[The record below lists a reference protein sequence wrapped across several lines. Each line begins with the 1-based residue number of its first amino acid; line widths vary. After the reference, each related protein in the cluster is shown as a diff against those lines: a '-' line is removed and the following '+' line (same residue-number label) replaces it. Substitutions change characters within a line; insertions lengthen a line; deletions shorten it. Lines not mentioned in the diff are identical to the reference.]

1 MDVYIYLYY
10 NYTIL
15 VIYHYNYVLT
25 MVIPIRFIYHPIPIV
40 VPLVISYTS
49 DNYTILY
56 HFFIRLDHLA
66 ALHQSVRR
74 CWAPSAHRSRPGRR
88 RGPPRNSRRRRALEL
103 TASPWKKMVSSPK
116 SVVIWCDLT
125 KRNCGLNPF
134 LNQRKFWFHQQKWW
148 FDDQK
153 LWFNEQIGI

>member
-1 MDVYIYLYY
+1 MDIYIYY

-40 VPLVISYTS
+40 VPLVISYTAN
-49 DNYTILY
+49 NYTILY

-103 TASPWKKMVSSPK
+103 TASPEM
-116 SVVIWCDLT
+116 VIWTMEKNGEFTKKCCDMVWFNQEKLWIE
-125 KRNCGLNPF
+125 PF
-134 LNQRKFWFHQQKWW
+134 LEPTKVLISPTKMMIWW
-148 FDDQK
+148 SK
-153 LWFNEQIGI
+153 IVI